1 MEYTFRIK
9 RYDPDVDVKPYF
21 KEYQVDLEPTDRVLD
36 GLNRIKWLQDGTL
49 TYRRSCAH
57 GVCGSD
63 AMRIN
68 GRNYLAC
75 KTLMK
80 EFGKKITIEPL
91 IGFKVIK
98 DMVVDMDPFFDG
110 YKSVKPYL
118 IASDPPVGEE
128 RRQTPEEVARYEDTT
143 KCILCAACTTSCP
156 ITWTNESFVGPAA
169 IVNAARFIYDSRDEG
184 ALERLRILNTQS
196 GVWRCRTVFNCTEAC
211 PRDIKVTN
219 AIEEVKRTLLLEQV

>member
-9 RYDPDVDVKPYF
+9 RYDPDVDIKPHF
-21 KEYQVDLEPTDRVLD
+21 EEYVVDLEPNDRVLD
-36 GLNRIKWLQDGTL
+36 GLNRIKWDQDGTV

-80 EFGKKITIEPL
+80 EFGKKITIEPM

-110 YKSVKPYL
+110 YKSIKPYL
-118 IASDPPVGEE
+118 IASDPPRRRRAAADPRAGRPLRGRHQVHPLRRLHDLMPDHLDERELCRSGGHRQCRPLHLRQPRRRRARPPAHPQHAVG
-128 RRQTPEEVARYEDTT
+128 RLALPHRLQLHRSLPARH
-143 KCILCAACTTSCP
+143 
-156 ITWTNESFVGPAA
+156 
-169 IVNAARFIYDSRDEG
+169 
-184 ALERLRILNTQS
+184 
-196 GVWRCRTVFNCTEAC
+196 
-211 PRDIKVTN
+211 
-219 AIEEVKRTLLLEQV
+219 

>member
-1 MEYTFRIK
+1 VEYTFRIK

-21 KEYQVDLEPTDRVLD
+21 KESPVHLEETDRVLD
-36 GLNRIKWLQDGTL
+36 GLNTIKWDQDGAL

-63 AMRIN
+63 AVRIN

-91 IGFKVIK
+91 IGFKVVK
-98 DMVVDMDPFFDG
+98 DLVVDMEQFFDS

-118 IASDPPVGEE
+118 IASEAPAGEE
-128 RRQTPEEVARYEDTT
+128 RRQTQEQVERFESAT

-169 IVNAARFIYDSRDEG
+169 IVNAGRFIYDSRDEG
-184 ALERLRILNTQS
+184 AGERLRILNAQT

-211 PRDIKVTN
+211 PRDIEVTKI
-219 AIEEVKRTLLLEQV
+219 IEDVKRSLLLEQV

>member
-1 MEYTFRIK
+1 MEYTYRIK
-9 RYDPDVDVKPYF
+9 RYDPDVDVKPHF
-21 KEYQVDLEPTDRVLD
+21 EEYAIDLEPTDRVLD
-36 GLNRIKWLQDGTL
+36 GLNEIKWQQDGTL

-91 IGFKVIK
+91 IGFTVIK
-98 DMVVDMDPFFDG
+98 DLVVDMDQFFAS

-118 IASDPPVGEE
+118 IAGEAATSAE
-128 RRQTPEEVARYEDTT
+128 RRQTPEQLDRYEEST
-143 KCILCAACTTSCP
+143 KCILCAACTTACP

-184 ALERLRILNTQS
+184 APERLRILNAQS
-196 GVWRCRTVFNCTEAC
+196 GVWRCRTIFNCTEAC

-219 AIEEVKRTLLLEQV
+219 IIEDVKRTLLLEQV

>member
-9 RYDPDVDVKPYF
+9 RYDPDIDVKPHF
-21 KEYQVDLEPTDRVLD
+21 EEYPVELEPMDRVLD
-36 GLNRIKWLQDGTL
+36 GLNKIKWQQDGTL

-63 AMRIN
+63 AMRLN

-75 KTLMK
+75 KTLMR
-80 EFGKKITIEPL
+80 EFGKKITVEPL

-98 DMVVDMDPFFDG
+98 DLVVDMDPFFAG
-110 YKSVKPYL
+110 YRSIKPYL
-118 IASDPPVGEE
+118 IAGDPPVGEE
-128 RRQTPEEVARYEDTT
+128 RLQTPEQLERFDDAT
-143 KCILCAACTTSCP
+143 KCILCAECTTSCP

-169 IVNAARFIYDSRDEG
+169 FVNAARFSNDSRDEG
-184 ALERLRILNTQS
+184 AADRLRILNTQS

-211 PRDIKVTN
+211 PRDIEVTN
-219 AIEEVKRTLLLEQV
+219 TIEDVKRTLLLEQV